1 MQKRITTTAIVLLF
15 IAGASWAADAKYGDA
30 AFYVD
35 GESNDIHDAG
45 LYHLRLHDT
54 LWVGNGAGGQGNGS
68 YPGRNGVITLY
79 AGYFWVGTNAWG
91 KPRVSGEIC
100 AGSGRDPEWYNILGT
115 LWSDGS
121 SWNQRPPY
129 VEEWGALDSYLK
141 VDDREA
147 REEGP
152 IGLVA
157 EQHGMQWS
165 DATND
170 DYIIFQ
176 THVLNKSG
184 RKLTDEFICLYY
196 DFDIGGSTSSDDD
209 KVGIDYPRKMPYMYD
224 DDPKHPYVG
233 LRILD
238 GKPHTLGAPDIMTD
252 PDTDAEKWA
261 LMTSGKWIERETP
274 YDWRVCLSSGPHV
287 CADNEKLRYAF
298 AVVAGANLSELQA
311 NADAAYDKYW
321 DIFTGVDGFWARA
334 LPGAVEL
341 SWEPNVNYAGFNLY
355 RADKEAATPEVKVN
369 ESLITGRKPFKFV
382 DSSVAAGA
390 TYEYSLEAVTLR
402 GDTERYGPV
411 RVKAE
416 GKAKPRSFGLA
427 QNFPNP
433 ARETTTIAFT
443 LADPGDVT
451 LEVFDLSGRKV
462 ATVAEGYRLAGENEA
477 TLDTGT
483 LAAGVYI
490 YRLRAGDRV
499 AAKRLA
505 VVK

>member
-1 MQKRITTTAIVLLF
+1 MQKIITTTAVVLLF
-15 IAGASWAADAKYGDA
+15 IAGASWAANAKYGDA

-45 LYHLRLHDT
+45 LYHLRLWDR
-54 LWVGNGAGGQGNGS
+54 LWVGSTTSEHGSGN
-68 YPGRNGVITLY
+68 YPGKSGVATLY
-79 AGYFWVGTNAWG
+79 TGKFWVGTNAWG
-91 KPRVSGEIC
+91 KPRVSGD
-100 AGSGRDPEWYNILGT
+100 SSPFRFEWHKTLGL

-121 SWNQRPPY
+121 SWSQRPPY
-129 VEEWGALDSYLK
+129 IRKRGALNSYLK
-141 VDDREA
+141 VDDRDA
-147 REEGP
+147 KEEGP
-152 IGLVA
+152 IGLVV

-165 DATND
+165 VAAND

-176 THVLNKSG
+176 THLLNKSG
-184 RKLTDEFICLYY
+184 RTLTDEFICLYY
-196 DFDIGGSTSSDDD
+196 DFDVGGSLSYIDD

-224 DDPKHPYVG
+224 DEPKHPYVG

-238 GKPHTLGAPDIMTD
+238 GKPHTLGVPTIMED

-261 LMTSGKWIERETP
+261 LMTSGRWIERETP

-287 CADNEKLRYAF
+287 CAKNEKLRFAF
-298 AVVAGANLSELQA
+298 AVVAGANLAELQA
-311 NADAAYDKYW
+311 NADAAYKKYW
-321 DIFTGVDGFWARA
+321 DIFTGMYDFSARA
-334 LPGAVEL
+334 MPGAVEL
-341 SWEPNVNYAGFNLY
+341 SWVPDINYAGFNLY
-355 RADKEAATPEVKVN
+355 RAEVNDATADVKVN
-369 ESLITGRKPFKFV
+369 SHLIAGRKPFKYV
-382 DSSVAAGA
+382 DSTVAAD
-390 TYEYSLEAVTLR
+390 TKYDYTLEAVNLN
-402 GDTERYGPV
+402 GGKERYGPI

-416 GKAKPRSFGLA
+416 GKAKPASFRLA

-433 ARETTTIAFT
+433 ARETTTIAFA
-443 LADPGDVT
+443 LAEGGDVT

-462 ATVAEGYRLAGENEA
+462 ATVAQGHRSAGENEA

-490 YRLRAGDRV
+490 YRLRAGGKV